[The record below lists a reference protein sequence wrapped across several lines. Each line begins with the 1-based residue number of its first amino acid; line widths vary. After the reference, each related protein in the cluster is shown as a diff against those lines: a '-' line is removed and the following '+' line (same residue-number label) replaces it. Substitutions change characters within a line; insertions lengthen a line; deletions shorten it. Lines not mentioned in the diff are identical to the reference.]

1 MVQQIPFRP
10 SRPPLVLV
18 VQPRATGGPGSQG
31 RPDSHLQD
39 RRRHQAAAL
48 PLRARWSAARQPISR
63 HDTKIED
70 CIADARSAKRIASG
84 GAPQEST
91 FDSKNDDR
99 SISAQPNAMVLFNPA
114 MAVAPHEDLAA
125 TYNEQSTTRL
135 SDRAR
140 GSIKTVALFHYAKE
154 KQPPCIMFFGTDDPL
169 LLRAEAHRKVSVAVG
184 NQYNIITSRG
194 QGRGFFNL
202 TREAGNYYKLTVAEM
217 DKSLVSLGWLKT
229 RREKG

>member
-1 MVQQIPFRP
+1 
-10 SRPPLVLV
+10 
-18 VQPRATGGPGSQG
+18 
-31 RPDSHLQD
+31 
-39 RRRHQAAAL
+39 
-48 PLRARWSAARQPISR
+48 
-63 HDTKIED
+63 
-70 CIADARSAKRIASG
+70 
-84 GAPQEST
+84 
-91 FDSKNDDR
+91 
-99 SISAQPNAMVLFNPA
+99 MVLFNPA

-140 GSIKTVALFHYAKE
+140 GSIKTVAPFHYAKE
-154 KQPPCIMFFGTDDPL
+154 KHPPCIMFFGTDDSL
-169 LLRAEAHRKVSVAVG
+169 LLRAEAHRKASVAVG
-184 NQYNIITSRG
+184 NQYNIIPSRG